1 MARELAPTVRVNAIA
16 PGVILTDLHNRL
28 STQAGL
34 ESLAQQTP
42 LKRNGQPEECASAVI
57 FLSSDASSF
66 ITGQVIEING
76 GLWMG

>member
-1 MARELAPTVRVNAIA
+1 
-16 PGVILTDLHNRL
+16 
-28 STQAGL
+28 L

-57 FLSSDASSF
+57 FLSSNASSF